1 MVSKELQKKIDQAIH
16 LLQSVQRGY
25 DGQIEIA
32 YSGGKDSDVILQL
45 AKEAGI
51 NYRAIYKNTTID
63 PPGTIAH
70 VKKMGVEIRRPKI
83 SFFQL
88 VAKKSLPSRFS
99 RFCCAELKEYKI
111 LDKCIIGVRKAESTK
126 RASIYSEPTL
136 CVYYGRA
143 KTEANH
149 VEEIFPIL
157 EWTNDDVRDFI
168 LDRHITLASIYY
180 DGGVISTC
188 RKGLA
193 AWAAL
198 LHRRKN
204 VSRRSRNIQ
213 KWCVAIFGLCR
224 SFGTYIPMPLVT
236 KNMMTSMSILLATCS
251 IQGKVNGIESAMACL
266 ANPTSSIFLNSNSA
280 STSPFNATNK
290 KQPQYGKNHSDTPS
304 RPQLP
309 YAHQ

>member
-126 RASIYSEPTL
+126 RASIYSEPTR

-149 VEEIFPIL
+149 VEVIFPIL

-180 DGGVISTC
+180 DGGGNLDVSKRLGC
-188 RKGLA
+188 MGCPLA
-193 AWAAL
+193 SEKKRIASFKEHPKMVRCYLRSLQKFWD
-198 LHRRKN
+198 LH
-204 VSRRSRNIQ
+204 
-213 KWCVAIFGLCR
+213 
-224 SFGTYIPMPLVT
+224 PD
-236 KNMMTSMSILLATCS
+236 ATCHKKYDDIYECFTRDVFYPRQS
-251 IQGKVNGIESAMACL
+251 EWDRVSNGMFGKPDFKHFLEQQFGINL
-266 ANPTSSIFLNSNSA
+266 TL
-280 STSPFNATNK
+280 
-290 KQPQYGKNHSDTPS
+290 
-304 RPQLP
+304 
-309 YAHQ
+309 